1 MTESDLAQSDPREV
15 GRLIALRL
23 LEAKPRTEREL
34 HDTLCERGIPPV
46 VAEQLVARFVE
57 VGLLDDRVYA
67 RMWVESRMRSR
78 GLGVAS
84 LRRELRQ
91 RKLPDDIIAETLAQV
106 DAEEGRSAAVAAVR
120 GRVARCAL
128 PLSTK
133 DQRRLTGFL
142 MRRGH
147 GFEAARTILAEA
159 VQLVADAE
167 VGTRGTRTYPG

>member
-1 MTESDLAQSDPREV
+1 MTRAEQGQSDPREV

-23 LEAKPRTEREL
+23 LEAKPRTVREL
-34 HDTLCERGIPPV
+34 HDTLCERGIPPE

-57 VGLLDDRVYA
+57 VGLLDDRAYA

-84 LRRELRQ
+84 LRRELRH
-91 RKLPDDIIAETLAQV
+91 RKLPDDVIAETLAQV
-106 DAEEGRSAAVAAVR
+106 DAADSQLAAVAAVR

-128 PLSTK
+128 PLSVK
-133 DQRRLTGFL
+133 DERRLTAFL

-147 GFEAARTILAEA
+147 GFEAARSILADA
-159 VQLVADAE
+159 VELVADVDVETSGA
-167 VGTRGTRTYPG
+167 RTYPG